1 MNTIKQYAVNHFKTV
16 LRLSFIVFVA
26 CAVGDDTPPS
36 QIIDFQISTNNKIFN
51 WTAPGDDGD
60 NGRATLYLLR
70 FFTEEQVEEI
80 LGVPSLDGIPFP
92 VIQEAVQDN
101 FRDATQVPQF
111 LAPQQA
117 GLPEITAIPRLEL
130 FGLDKFFYTIV
141 ANDEVGNSSDPSNV
155 LEVTA
160 ELVSANYIDNNPV
173 SCLGASASFG
183 EFTGR
188 EDQDDD
194 EFVNDLLIG
203 DPCLG
208 RAYIFIGGA
217 DITSNME
224 NIDIGLADIT
234 IIGNPADS
242 FGAAVSGV
250 GSLVGSTTFEEFII
264 GAPDA
269 LNGTGQVFVF
279 QGDDDLPSVIDLT
292 AGDEARF
299 TITGEAPGD
308 NFGFD
313 LSRRGTNNFFV
324 GAPGALS
331 DTGKVYRFNEGDLS
345 DQTDADN
352 ATDIIIGQ
360 APGDEFGF
368 AVINGGEIDTSSPD
382 EFLVGAPGA
391 GKAYVFYDTGDF
403 NLSDPDDL
411 EDVLIIVGDAS
422 ERFGEAIGGG
432 FNIDGIIDTDGND
445 FDDENEL
452 IELADIEEDAD
463 VVVAAPAALEEAGSV
478 FMYSNEDLNNAFE
491 NGTPLD
497 FSLRING
504 IEPGDRLGTGVIV
517 IPDINPG
524 TESQKR
530 DTANVLVQIPNNAD
544 IAIGAPG
551 RENGEVYIFFGEID
565 INGERSASQADV
577 TIIPSAG
584 ISSFGNALD
593 NLLDVNDDDFFD
605 IAIGGSSTS
614 TLDY

>member
-1 MNTIKQYAVNHFKTV
+1 
-16 LRLSFIVFVA
+16 
-26 CAVGDDTPPS
+26 VGDDTPPS
-36 QIIDFQISTNNKIFN
+36 QITDFSISTNNKIFN

-60 NGRATLYLLR
+60 SGRATLYLLR

-80 LGVPSLDGIPFP
+80 LGVPSLDDVPFP
-92 VIQEAVQDN
+92 VIQEAVQNN

-111 LAPQQA
+111 LAPQNA

-130 FGLDKFFYTIV
+130 FGLERFFYSII

-155 LEVTA
+155 LEVNA
-160 ELVSANYIDNNPV
+160 ELVSANYTNSNPE

-188 EDQDDD
+188 DDEDQD
-194 EFVNDLLIG
+194 EIINDLIIG

-217 DITSNME
+217 DITSDME
-224 NIDIGLADIT
+224 NIDVSLADIT
-234 IIGNPADS
+234 IIGNPDDS
-242 FGAAVSGV
+242 FASSVSGV
-250 GSLVGSTTFEEFII
+250 GSLTGSVSFEEFLI

-269 LNGTGQVFVF
+269 LGGTGQVYVF
-279 QGDDDLPSVIDLT
+279 EGKENIPSVIDLT

-299 TITGEAPGD
+299 TLTGEATGD

-313 LSRRGTNNFFV
+313 LARRGSNSFFV

-331 DTGKVYRFNEGDLS
+331 ETGKTYRFVSGDLN
-345 DQTDADN
+345 DQTDADEARN
-352 ATDIIIGQ
+352 IIIGQ
-360 APGDEFGF
+360 DPGDQFGYS
-368 AVINGGEIDTSSPD
+368 VIDGGEINTSSPD
-382 EFLVGAPGA
+382 EFIVGAPGG

-411 EDVLIIVGDAS
+411 DEVLIIVGSAAD
-422 ERFGEAIGGG
+422 RFGETVGGG
-432 FNIDGIIDTDGND
+432 FNIDGLIDTSGNN

-463 VVVAAPAALEEAGSV
+463 VVVSAPGANEDAGSV
-478 FMYSNEDLNNAFE
+478 FMYSNEDLNDAFE

-504 IEPGDRLGTGVIV
+504 TSPGDLLGTGLIV

-524 TESQKR
+524 IEAQKR

-544 IAIGAPG
+544 IAVGAPG
-551 RENGEVYIFFGEID
+551 KDNGEVYIFFGELNIS
-565 INGERSASQADV
+565 GELSADQADV
-577 TIIPSAG
+577 TIVPSTG
-584 ISSFGNALD
+584 ISSFGDVLD
-593 NLLDVNDDDFFD
+593 NLLDVNDDQFFD
-605 IAIGGSSTS
+605 FAIGADASST
-614 TLDY
+614 LEY